1 MSDSLFINYFIH
13 QSKYISKSIRF
24 RQITGSNRTAIE
36 TANLLRTVISNSR
49 WSTAASL
56 LQLIREIAIRI
67 IKAQPIE
74 FAVGNIVRRVLH
86 LIREEYRA
94 NSSITLNEATNNESS
109 TALKRFGEEIVRTNS
124 PMEDDLS
131 FTAFKNATGYLSTS
145 AAISGSSINSAS
157 LGRSMTDSSMYNLLA
172 DKSEESVD
180 YTRPLFALKQL
191 VIQGLNEL
199 IDELETVES
208 NIASQS
214 LEYIHNNEVI
224 MTIGKSNTVAQFLIN
239 AARKRQFQVIVAE
252 AAPNYGGH
260 QMVKTLAA
268 AGIETLLIP
277 DASVY
282 ALMARV
288 NKVIIG
294 CHAVTANGGLIA
306 MAGSE
311 MVAAAARHYSI
322 PVCVVSGMYKLSPVY
337 PENHD
342 SFNLFGPPDAVLPF
356 DQSNLID
363 RVNVINP
370 CFDYVPPNHVD
381 LFVTNVGGHPPSYI
395 YRLLGELYDQEDY
408 KLY

>member
-1 MSDSLFINYFIH
+1 M
-13 QSKYISKSIRF
+13 IS

-36 TANLLRTVISNSR
+36 TASLLRTVISNSR

-56 LQLIREIAIRI
+56 IQLIREIAVRI

-74 FAVGNIVRRVLH
+74 FAVGNIIRRVLH
-86 LIREEYRA
+86 LIREEYRTNCSGA
-94 NSSITLNEATNNESS
+94 GSTGISFINETLAVHQSSL
-109 TALKRFGEEIVRTNS
+109 GDEILRSNS

-131 FTAFKNATGYLSTS
+131 FTAFKAGAFNGYSSGVSLNSTS
-145 AAISGSSINSAS
+145 QS
-157 LGRSMTDSSMYNLLA
+157 LGRSMNDSSMYNLLA
-172 DKSEESVD
+172 DKTEESVD
-180 YTRPLFALKQL
+180 YSRPLYALKQL

-260 QMVKTLAA
+260 QMVKILAA
-268 AGIETLLIP
+268 AGIEALLIP

-322 PVCVVSGMYKLSPVY
+322 PVCVVTGMYKLSPVY

-356 DQSNLID
+356 DQANLID
-363 RVNVINP
+363 KVNVINP
-370 CFDYVPPNHVD
+370 CFDYVPPHHVN

-408 KLY
+408 KLC

>member
-1 MSDSLFINYFIH
+1 M
-13 QSKYISKSIRF
+13 
-24 RQITGSNRTAIE
+24 
-36 TANLLRTVISNSR
+36 
-49 WSTAASL
+49 
-56 LQLIREIAIRI
+56 RI

-74 FAVGNIVRRVLH
+74 FAVGNIVRRVIH
-86 LIREEYRA
+86 IIREEYRGNCNA
-94 NSSITLNEATNNESS
+94 GAPETSNEVPL
-109 TALKRFGEEIVRTNS
+109 LKRLGEEILRSNS

-131 FTAFKNATGYLSTS
+131 FTAFKNAAGYLATAATTS
-145 AAISGSSINSAS
+145 GTSLNSSI
-157 LGRSMTDSSMYNLLA
+157 GRSMTDSSMYNLLA
-172 DKSEESVD
+172 DKNEETVD
-180 YTRPLFALKQL
+180 YNRPLFALKQL

-199 IDELETVES
+199 IEELETVES

-224 MTIGKSNTVAQFLIN
+224 MTIGKSNTVAQFLVN
-239 AARKRQFQVIVAE
+239 AARKRQFTVIVAE

-260 QMVKTLAA
+260 QMVKALAA

-277 DASVY
+277 DAAVY

-311 MVAAAARHYSI
+311 MVAASARHYSI

-356 DQSNLID
+356 DQANLID
-363 RVNVINP
+363 KVNVINP
-370 CFDYVPPNHVD
+370 CFDYVPPHHVN

>member
-1 MSDSLFINYFIH
+1 M
-13 QSKYISKSIRF
+13 
-24 RQITGSNRTAIE
+24 
-36 TANLLRTVISNSR
+36 LRTVISNSR
-49 WSTAASL
+49 WSTATSL
-56 LQLIREIAIRI
+56 IQLIREIAIRI

-86 LIREEYRA
+86 LIREEYRTNV
-94 NSSITLNEATNNESS
+94 NSAAAPADPTENIVNKLVI
-109 TALKRFGEEIVRTNS
+109 EEIVRSNS

-131 FTAFKNATGYLSTS
+131 FTAFKSGMTGYSTNLSGTS
-145 AAISGSSINSAS
+145 LNSMSI
-157 LGRSMTDSSMYNLLA
+157 GRSMTDSSMYNLLA
-172 DKSEESVD
+172 DKSEDTID
-180 YTRPLFALKQL
+180 YNRPVLALKQL

-208 NIASQS
+208 NIAAQS

-322 PVCVVSGMYKLSPVY
+322 PVCVVTGMYKLSPVY

-342 SFNLFGPPDAVLPF
+342 SFNLFGPPDVVLPF

-363 RVNVINP
+363 KVNVINP
-370 CFDYVPPNHVD
+370 CFDYVPPHHVN

>member
-1 MSDSLFINYFIH
+1 MI
-13 QSKYISKSIRF
+13 KYIII

-36 TANLLRTVISNSR
+36 TASLLRTVISNSR

-56 LQLIREIAIRI
+56 IQLIREIAVRI

-74 FAVGNIVRRVLH
+74 FAVGNIIRRVLH
-86 LIREEYRA
+86 LIREEYRTNCNG
-94 NSSITLNEATNNESS
+94 NSNNAIVSGPSTSNTFSEALNIQSS
-109 TALKRFGEEIVRTNS
+109 HADEIIRTNS

-131 FTAFKNATGYLSTS
+131 FTAFKNGAFNGYSSGISLNSTVS
-145 AAISGSSINSAS
+145 QN
-157 LGRSMTDSSMYNLLA
+157 LGRSMNDSSMYNLLA
-172 DKSEESVD
+172 DKTEESVD
-180 YTRPLFALKQL
+180 YSRPLYALKQL

-322 PVCVVSGMYKLSPVY
+322 PVCVVTGMYKLSPVY

-363 RVNVINP
+363 KVNVINP
-370 CFDYVPPNHVD
+370 CFDYVPPHHVN

>member
-1 MSDSLFINYFIH
+1 
-13 QSKYISKSIRF
+13 
-24 RQITGSNRTAIE
+24 
-36 TANLLRTVISNSR
+36 
-49 WSTAASL
+49 
-56 LQLIREIAIRI
+56 
-67 IKAQPIE
+67 
-74 FAVGNIVRRVLH
+74 
-86 LIREEYRA
+86 
-94 NSSITLNEATNNESS
+94 
-109 TALKRFGEEIVRTNS
+109 
-124 PMEDDLS
+124 
-131 FTAFKNATGYLSTS
+131 
-145 AAISGSSINSAS
+145 
-157 LGRSMTDSSMYNLLA
+157 MYNLLA
-172 DKSEESVD
+172 EKNDDTVD
-180 YTRPLFALKQL
+180 YSKPLFSLKQM

-260 QMVKTLAA
+260 QMVKILSA

-322 PVCVVSGMYKLSPVY
+322 PVCVVTGMYKLSPVY

-363 RVNVINP
+363 KVNVINP
-370 CFDYVPPNHVD
+370 CFDYVPPHHVN

>member
-1 MSDSLFINYFIH
+1 
-13 QSKYISKSIRF
+13 
-24 RQITGSNRTAIE
+24 
-36 TANLLRTVISNSR
+36 
-49 WSTAASL
+49 
-56 LQLIREIAIRI
+56 
-67 IKAQPIE
+67 
-74 FAVGNIVRRVLH
+74 
-86 LIREEYRA
+86 
-94 NSSITLNEATNNESS
+94 
-109 TALKRFGEEIVRTNS
+109 
-124 PMEDDLS
+124 MEDDLS
-131 FTAFKNATGYLSTS
+131 FTAFKNAAGYLTAS

-277 DASVY
+277 DSSVY

-322 PVCVVSGMYKLSPVY
+322 PVCVVAGMYKLSPVY

-356 DQSNLID
+356 DQAHLID

-370 CFDYVPPNHVD
+370 CFDYVPPNHVN

>member
-1 MSDSLFINYFIH
+1 M
-13 QSKYISKSIRF
+13 
-24 RQITGSNRTAIE
+24 
-36 TANLLRTVISNSR
+36 
-49 WSTAASL
+49 
-56 LQLIREIAIRI
+56 IREIAVRI

-94 NSSITLNEATNNESS
+94 NCSNTLTETNISEASS
-109 TALKRFGEEIVRTNS
+109 ALKRLGEEIIRTNS

-131 FTAFKNATGYLSTS
+131 FTAFKNAAGYLSTTTAAVS
-145 AAISGSSINSAS
+145 ATSINSAS

-180 YTRPLFALKQL
+180 YSRPLFALKQL

-322 PVCVVSGMYKLSPVY
+322 PVCVVTGMYKLSPVY

-342 SFNLFGPPDAVLPF
+342 SFNLFGPPDSVLPF
-356 DQSNLID
+356 DQASLID

-370 CFDYVPPNHVD
+370 CFDYVPPNHVN

>member
-1 MSDSLFINYFIH
+1 M
-13 QSKYISKSIRF
+13 
-24 RQITGSNRTAIE
+24 
-36 TANLLRTVISNSR
+36 LRTVISNSR
-49 WSTAASL
+49 WSSAASL
-56 LQLIREIAIRI
+56 IQIIREIAVRI

-74 FAVGNIVRRVLH
+74 FAVGNIIRRVLH
-86 LIREEYRA
+86 LIREEYRT
-94 NSSITLNEATNNESS
+94 NVITLNNFETVGGIEQIIPIPS
-109 TALKRFGEEIVRTNS
+109 RFVIEEIGRSNS

-131 FTAFKNATGYLSTS
+131 FAAFKSGGVGPSSSGTS
-145 AAISGSSINSAS
+145 LNSMTI
-157 LGRSMTDSSMYNLLA
+157 GRSMTDSSMYNLLA
-172 DKSEESVD
+172 EKSQDRVD
-180 YTRPLFALKQL
+180 YTRPVLALKQL

-208 NIASQS
+208 NIAAQS

-224 MTIGKSNTVAQFLIN
+224 MTIGKSNTVSQFLIN

-252 AAPNYGGH
+252 AAPNYAGH
-260 QMVKTLAA
+260 QMVKTLSA

-277 DASVY
+277 DAAVY

-311 MVAAAARHYSI
+311 VVAAAARHYSI
-322 PVCVVSGMYKLSPVY
+322 PVCVVTGMYKLSPVY

-342 SFNLFGPPDAVLPF
+342 SFNLFGPPDVVLPF

-370 CFDYVPPNHVD
+370 CFDYVPPNHVN

-395 YRLLGELYDQEDY
+395 YRLLGELYDQDDY
-408 KLY
+408 KLF

>member
-1 MSDSLFINYFIH
+1 L
-13 QSKYISKSIRF
+13 
-24 RQITGSNRTAIE
+24 E
-36 TANLLRTVISNSR
+36 TAALLRTVVCNSR

-56 LQLIREIAIRI
+56 LQLVRDDVAVRI

-86 LIREEYRA
+86 LIREEYRS
-94 NSSITLNEATNNESS
+94 NLNETSATTTTGTGSAPLGTAASS
-109 TALKRFGEEIVRTNS
+109 ASAGPNSAADVRTSALGRIAEEISRSSS
-124 PMEDDLS
+124 PLDDDLS
-131 FTAFKNATGYLSTS
+131 FAAFKQQSSTS
-145 AAISGSSINSAS
+145 LGSHSSGSAVVLGGAI
-157 LGRSMTDSSMYNLLA
+157 GRSLTDSSMYNLLA
-172 DKSEESVD
+172 DKGAEAID
-180 YTRPLFALKQL
+180 YSRPLFALKQL

-208 NIASQS
+208 SIAAQS

-224 MTIGKSNTVAQFLIN
+224 MTIGKSNTVEQFLKA

-252 AAPNYGGH
+252 AAPGYGGH
-260 QMVKTLAA
+260 IMAKNLSA

-277 DASVY
+277 DSAVY

-311 MVAAAARHYSI
+311 MVAVSARHYAI
-322 PVCVVSGMYKLSPVY
+322 PVCIVTGLYKLSPIS

-342 SFNLFGPPDAVLPF
+342 AFNLFGPPDSVLSF
-356 DQSNLID
+356 SESDLISS
-363 RVNVINP
+363 VQVVNP
-370 CFDYVPPNHVD
+370 CFDYVPPQHVSI
-381 LFVTNVGGHPPSYI
+381 FVTNVGGHPPSYI